1 MKYILSLFL
10 ICLLL
15 FISYS
20 FSPAE
25 NNDLDLDKMIGQ
37 MVMVGFRGFDIAES
51 DHIKRDIQDH
61 KIGGVILFDYD
72 VPESI
77 PERNIKNPDQ
87 VQNLIAELQDISD
100 NPLFI
105 AVDQEGGRVT
115 RLKVQHGFP
124 ETVSAD
130 YLGKINHPDTTKK
143 HADITAGVLNEM
155 GFNVNFAPVVDLNIN
170 PENPIIGKLGRSF
183 GAEPD
188 LVNVHAEAVIQSHVR
203 HNVLPVV
210 KHFPGHGSAWNDTHV
225 GMADVTDTWI
235 AAELDPYRYLLHHHP
250 DIGVMTAHVFNSNLD
265 ADHPATLSNHIQFNI
280 LRGTLGFKG
289 VLFSDDMQMDA
300 IRSYYGLETAVKKAI
315 NAGVD
320 VLVFANNSVY
330 DPDIAPKVISA
341 IKAFVESGDISE
353 ERIKEAYNRIIET
366 KKRLELP

>member
-1 MKYILSLFL
+1 MKHIILLCL
-10 ICLLL
+10 ISILL
-15 FISYS
+15 FFN
-20 FSPAE
+20 FSLTPSE
-25 NNDLDLDKMIGQ
+25 NNTELDEMIGQ
-37 MVMVGFRGFDIAES
+37 MLMVGFRGFEISES
-51 DHIKRDIQDH
+51 EHIKRDIQQH

-72 VPESI
+72 VPKSI
-77 PERNIKNPDQ
+77 PERNIKSPDQ
-87 VQNLIAELQDISD
+87 VQNLTAQLQEISD
-100 NPLFI
+100 YPLFI

-130 YLGKINHPDTTKK
+130 YLGKINRPDTTKK
-143 HADITAGVLNEM
+143 YAENTAGLLSDM

-170 PENPIIGKLGRSF
+170 TENPIIGKLGRSF

-188 LVNVHAEAVIQSHVR
+188 LVNTHAEIVIQSHNR
-203 HNVLPVV
+203 HNVLPVL

-235 AAELDPYRYLLHHHP
+235 ATELDPYRYLLYHYA
-250 DIGVMTAHVFNSNLD
+250 DVGVMTAHVFNSNLD
-265 ADHPATLSNHIQFNI
+265 ADHPATLSHHIQSDI
-280 LRGTLGFKG
+280 LRGTLAFDG

-300 IRSYYGLETAVKKAI
+300 IRSYYGFETAVKKAI

-330 DPDIAPKVISA
+330 DPEIVPKIIST
-341 IKAFVESGDISE
+341 IKTFVENGDISE
-353 ERIKEAYNRIIET
+353 ERIKESYIRIKES
-366 KKRLELP
+366 KKRLDLL